1 MKKVY
6 LEVEERRKERLKRI
20 EIWAKFVKTHKRE
33 EWKPQ
38 LKDLIDSQ
46 IIIANR
52 FYKNLEKTPP
62 GKEKIRKLM
71 NLN

>member
-1 MKKVY
+1 MKKKEFD
-6 LEVEERRKERLKRI
+6 EVEV
-20 EIWAKFVKTHKRE
+20 WANFVKTHKRE

-52 FYKNLEKTPP
+52 FYKNLEKTPQ